1 MEWPVAGR
9 ATRLLNCACVSTPF
23 PPRMYHRIWSAFAF
37 VLTLNLTPA
46 AESRSGFVAI
56 SGGTLRAGLRLDDF
70 ELADQP
76 VTNAEY
82 KVFVDDANYAPPP
95 FWTGGK
101 IPAGFENH
109 PVVFVNRYSDVRAYT
124 NWRTRKEGRVYRLP
138 TSSEFE
144 YAARAGRAGVKY
156 VWGDEEPSPQRANY
170 SGQGERDI
178 SVWRQRLQPAKSHAP
193 NPWGLYDMAGNVW
206 QMVNEF
212 PDVTLG
218 GFVFR
223 ITSPDDREGWA
234 MGGSWA
240 RTSYFLQLGK
250 SAYQLEGIRR
260 ADLGFRLVRE
270 PEDTTHFRRQNRRL
284 VAASAGERKVFLSWN
299 LLEDDPA
306 GVGFHVYRTQ
316 YRHAAGER
324 ITTEPITDS
333 TNFIDP
339 NPPGARPV
347 QHTRGEGPDQ
357 PDGELRSYYRVRAV
371 LAGGREGPPS
381 EWSGLEPGEK
391 KNGII
396 ATFSPLVRTG
406 GFTAAFG
413 DIDGDGVTD
422 AVFRMDNGINER
434 SVDPG
439 VPVEIE
445 AITGYGK
452 SIWRRPLV
460 WHAKCFGSH
469 NNSPVLL
476 YDLDGDGRS
485 EVICRLQ
492 EGEEVY
498 LAVLNGMTGE
508 TLRKTPWTPLVSDF
522 SRSSTRIVLGI
533 AYLDGK
539 HPAIIT
545 QSGLYEN
552 EIFTAYDGNLKQLW
566 QFKSFGETNGSGA
579 HYIVNADV
587 NGDGR
592 DEVFDGTTCINSD
605 GTLRWSIYAGHPD
618 VVAVKKI
625 IPGRPGRQVFYAVED
640 NTNAGAYV
648 VDADTG
654 KVIWQSNRESD
665 PRWTHAHTGWVA
677 DVIADSPGMEMMT
690 NRDGHIQRDTL
701 LFNAQG
707 KIIMSPWVGGW
718 TPVNWLGGDRREM
731 MSNNGKRLGYF
742 NGKTFDEL
750 PDPGPN
756 EGEGRVMYAA
766 DLAGDFRD
774 ELICTTFANNRP
786 SVVIYTNTTPIKK
799 RDVTRLA
806 DHEYRTWLARNL
818 TAGYGSYFEW
828 QPKEW
833 K

>member
-1 MEWPVAGR
+1 MHPTFRLVASFFLV
-9 ATRLLNCACVSTPF
+9 AVPLACAAADADFLL
-23 PPRMYHRIWSAFAF
+23 IQ
-37 VLTLNLTPA
+37 
-46 AESRSGFVAI
+46 
-56 SGGTLRAGLRLDDF
+56 GGTLRPGIRLDDF
-70 ELADQP
+70 EMCDHP

-82 KVFVDDANYAPPP
+82 KLFVDETHYAPPP
-95 FWTGGK
+95 YWADGR
-101 IPAGFENH
+101 IPPGMENH

-124 NWRTRKEGRVYRLP
+124 DWRTRKEGRVYRLP

-144 YAARAGRAGVKY
+144 YAARAGRADAIY
-156 VWGDEEPSPQRANY
+156 PWGTQEPTSQLANF
-170 SGQGERDI
+170 SEKGERDI
-178 SVWRQRLQPAKSHAP
+178 SGWRQRLKPVKSYPP
-193 NPWGLYDMAGNVW
+193 NPWKLYDMAGNVW
-206 QMVNEF
+206 QMINEY

-223 ITSPDDREGWA
+223 ITSQDDREGWA

-240 RTSYFLQLGK
+240 RAPYYMQLGK
-250 SAYQLEGIRR
+250 SAYQLEGIRH

-270 PEDTTHFRRQNRRL
+270 PLGSTHFRRQLRRL
-284 VAASAGERKVFLSWN
+284 VAGSAGDRKIFISWT
-299 LLEDDPA
+299 LLPGDAPT
-306 GVGFHVYRTQ
+306 VGFHVYRTQ

-324 ITTEPITDS
+324 LTTEPITDS
-333 TNFIDP
+333 TNFVDS
-339 NPPGARPV
+339 NPPGPRPT
-347 QHTRGEGPDQ
+347 QHSRGEGPDQ

-371 LAGGREGPPS
+371 LADGSEGPPS
-381 EWSGLEPGEK
+381 EWVGLEPADKRSGQ
-391 KNGII
+391 I
-396 ATFSPLVRTG
+396 ATFTPNVRSG

-422 AVFRMDNGINER
+422 AVFRHDNGINER
-434 SVDPG
+434 SADPG

-445 AITGYGK
+445 GFTSWGK

-460 WHAKCFGSH
+460 WWSQCFGSH

-476 YDLDGDGRS
+476 FDLDGDGRD
-485 EVICRLQ
+485 EVVCRAQ
-492 EGEEVY
+492 EGDQVY

-533 AYLDGK
+533 AYLDGV

-552 EIFTAYDGNLKQLW
+552 EIFTAYDGRDLRQLW

-592 DEVFDGTTCINSD
+592 DEVFDGSTCLNSD
-605 GTLRWSIYAGHPD
+605 GTVRWSIYAGHPD

-625 IPGRPGRQVFYAVED
+625 VPGLPGRQVYIAVED

-654 KVIWQSNRESD
+654 KVIWKVNRED
-665 PRWTHAHTGWVA
+665 DQRWTHAHTGWVA
-677 DVIADSPGMEMMT
+677 DILADSPGMEMMT
-690 NRDGHIQRDTL
+690 NRDGHLNRDTV
-701 LFNAQG
+701 LFDARG
-707 KIIMSPWVGGW
+707 KVLMNPWIGGW
-718 TPVNWLGGDRREM
+718 TPVNWLGGDKREM
-731 MSNNGKRLGYF
+731 MSNNGRRLGFF
-742 NGKTFDEL
+742 NGKNFTEISE
-750 PDPGPN
+750 PGPN
-756 EGEGRVMYAA
+756 EGDGRVMYAA
-766 DLAGDFRD
+766 DLMGDFRD
-774 ELICTTFANNRP
+774 ELICTATINNRQT
-786 SVVIYTNTTPIKK
+786 VVIYTNTTPIRK
-799 RDVTRLA
+799 RDVTRRA

-828 QPKEW
+828 QPKEVNATRASLNAP
-833 K
+833 